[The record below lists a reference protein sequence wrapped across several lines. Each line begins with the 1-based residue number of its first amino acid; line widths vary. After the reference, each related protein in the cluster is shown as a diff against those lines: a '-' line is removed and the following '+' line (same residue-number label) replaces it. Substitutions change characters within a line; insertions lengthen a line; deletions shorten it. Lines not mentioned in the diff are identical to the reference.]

1 MKVIQ
6 KSSAANLKV
15 VFDYFVTPG
24 TFAARLNINFFSAMV
39 LDNNN
44 GTGHQLDINCICLWM
59 FLKKKGELRILSRW
73 VKCLSLGESAKILFY
88 KKQRGGENLLC
99 LFKTDQALLTKRW
112 YSTKRSAG
120 QMKGNTNTFLLH
132 RLK

>member
-59 FLKKKGELRILSRW
+59 FLKKKVNYGF
-73 VKCLSLGESAKILFY
+73 C
-88 KKQRGGENLLC
+88 RGGWN
-99 LFKTDQALLTKRW
+99 AW
-112 YSTKRSAG
+112 V
-120 QMKGNTNTFLLH
+120 
-132 RLK
+132 